1 MSTTSGKEQ
10 KTIFQIQEKTSD
22 RNKRNN
28 RNKRNKRFRDK
39 VSANNKL
46 YYYNNYLVLLA
57 NTAKITYLFFLL
69 VTVVTLVTLVAVTL
83 KWLFFKLLNHF

>member
-10 KTIFQIQEKTSD
+10 KTIIQIQEKTSD

-39 VSANNKL
+39 VSANIN

-57 NTAKITYLFFLL
+57 NTAKITYLIFLL
-69 VTVVTLVTLVAVTL
+69 VTLVTLVTLVAVTR
-83 KWLFFKLLNHF
+83 